1 MGEMLQHVLVT
12 IVAAGAVAV
21 IVRRVA
27 GTFGP
32 STSSPKCANCPSAEA
47 HGMTT
52 AQAPASNVIRLDDVL
67 NRKPKV
73 PAH

>member
-32 STSSPKCANCPSAEA
+32 SNTAPKCANCPSAEA
-47 HGMTT
+47 HGMT
-52 AQAPASNVIRLDDVL
+52 AAPPGSPNTLIWPIPSR
-67 NRKPKV
+67 RSP
-73 PAH
+73 PS